1 MLETKRKDKTKRWP
15 SLFFSARVRLSHD
28 SPGGQTQRT
37 PGGRGE
43 GDAWVRWREERG
55 VRRDLRHAEELFGAL
70 VGAGTRDGRGGRGS
84 GIQAYGCANRKR
96 VRFRERGVSPAP
108 LCLPT
113 ARATGLT
120 LGRRSGWLSS
130 SGHQAVRASL
140 FYFWFSRP
148 RPFDAFSTLPGR
160 SRKFNLAPAARKI
173 FRATLPQSFQQ
184 NFPDLRFRGFKGLA
198 LGSGETPLG
207 LPPVTPWGGCHN
219 FPVSTE
225 YYSILCNLCRDGKEK
240 GAKSERL
247 KVERVELRRVQE
259 GRRHAK
265 VRRERPGQL
274 PSNQNGGRD
283 ILPHRRGCRPL
294 LVPPF
299 LSRSSPSRR
308 RQLDHIGVPHK
319 NGACG

>member
-28 SPGGQTQRT
+28 SPGGQMQRT

-43 GDAWVRWREERG
+43 GDAGVRWREGRG

-70 VGAGTRDGRGGRGS
+70 VGAGTREGRGGRGS
-84 GIQAYGCANRKR
+84 GIQANGCANRKR

-148 RPFDAFSTLPGR
+148 RPSMRFLHCRSR
-160 SRKFNLAPAARKI
+160 SRKKI
-173 FRATLPQSFQQ
+173 QPRASRSENFFRATLPQSFPQ

-207 LPPVTPWGGCHN
+207 LRGGRGGGHD

-225 YYSILCNLCRDGKEK
+225 YYTIYFATCAEDGNKKK
-240 GAKSERL
+240 G
-247 KVERVELRRVQE
+247 
-259 GRRHAK
+259 
-265 VRRERPGQL
+265 
-274 PSNQNGGRD
+274 QNRN
-283 ILPHRRGCRPL
+283 
-294 LVPPF
+294 V
-299 LSRSSPSRR
+299 
-308 RQLDHIGVPHK
+308 
-319 NGACG
+319 

>member
-1 MLETKRKDKTKRWP
+1 LLETKRKDKTKRWP

-43 GDAWVRWREERG
+43 GDAGVRWREGRG

-70 VGAGTRDGRGGRGS
+70 VGAGTREGRGGRGS
-84 GIQAYGCANRKR
+84 GIQANGCANRKR

-148 RPFDAFSTLPGR
+148 RPSMRFLHCRSR
-160 SRKFNLAPAARKI
+160 SRKKI
-173 FRATLPQSFQQ
+173 QPRASRSENFFRATLPQSFPQ

-207 LPPVTPWGGCHN
+207 L
-219 FPVSTE
+219 
-225 YYSILCNLCRDGKEK
+225 R
-240 GAKSERL
+240 
-247 KVERVELRRVQE
+247 
-259 GRRHAK
+259 
-265 VRRERPGQL
+265 
-274 PSNQNGGRD
+274 GGRGGGAM
-283 ILPHRRGCRPL
+283 IFPFPRNITQYTLQLVQRTEIRKRGKIGTFESRTSR
-294 LVPPF
+294 VT
-299 LSRSSPSRR
+299 SSTGRSSTRE
-308 RQLDHIGVPHK
+308 G
-319 NGACG
+319 GA

>member
-43 GDAWVRWREERG
+43 GDAGVRWREGRG

-84 GIQAYGCANRKR
+84 GIQANGCANRKR

-148 RPFDAFSTLPGR
+148 PAFHAFSTLPEQISQIQPR
-160 SRKFNLAPAARKI
+160 
-173 FRATLPQSFQQ
+173 Q
-184 NFPDLRFRGFKGLA
+184 
-198 LGSGETPLG
+198 PLG
-207 LPPVTPWGGCHN
+207 KFFSSDAAPKFPPK
-219 FPVSTE
+219 FPRFTVP
-225 YYSILCNLCRDGKEK
+225 R
-240 GAKSERL
+240 AKSERL

-265 VRRERPGQL
+265 VERERPGQL

>member
-43 GDAWVRWREERG
+43 GDAGVRWREGRG

-70 VGAGTRDGRGGRGS
+70 VGAGTREGRGGRGS
-84 GIQAYGCANRKR
+84 GIQANGCANRKR

-130 SGHQAVRASL
+130 GHQAVRASL

-148 RPFDAFSTLPGR
+148 PAFHAFSTLPEQISQKNSTPRQPLGKFFSSDAAPKFPPKFPRFTVPRVQRFGLGQWGNSSWTPGGGGGGVMIFPFPRNITQYTLQLVQRTEIRKRGKIGTFESRTSRVTSSTGR
-160 SRKFNLAPAARKI
+160 SSTREGGAG
-173 FRATLPQSFQQ
+173 AT
-184 NFPDLRFRGFKGLA
+184 RT
-198 LGSGETPLG
+198 TPLEPKRG
-207 LPPVTPWGGCHN
+207 AGYFATP
-219 FPVSTE
+219 
-225 YYSILCNLCRDGKEK
+225 
-240 GAKSERL
+240 
-247 KVERVELRRVQE
+247 
-259 GRRHAK
+259 
-265 VRRERPGQL
+265 
-274 PSNQNGGRD
+274 
-283 ILPHRRGCRPL
+283 
-294 LVPPF
+294 
-299 LSRSSPSRR
+299 
-308 RQLDHIGVPHK
+308 
-319 NGACG
+319 

>member
-1 MLETKRKDKTKRWP
+1 M
-15 SLFFSARVRLSHD
+15 
-28 SPGGQTQRT
+28 
-37 PGGRGE
+37 
-43 GDAWVRWREERG
+43 RWREERG

-120 LGRRSGWLSS
+120 LGRRSGVVVFFWAPGGPRFPLLFLVLKAPALRCVFYTAGQIS
-130 SGHQAVRASL
+130 QIQPRASRSEN
-140 FYFWFSRP
+140 FSSDAAPKFPTKFP
-148 RPFDAFSTLPGR
+148 RFTVPR
-160 SRKFNLAPAARKI
+160 V
-173 FRATLPQSFQQ
+173 Q
-184 NFPDLRFRGFKGLA
+184 RFGL
-198 LGSGETPLG
+198 GQWGNSSWTPPRDSPL
-207 LPPVTPWGGCHN
+207 GGCHD

>member
-43 GDAWVRWREERG
+43 GDAGVRWREGRG

-84 GIQAYGCANRKR
+84 GIQANGCANRKR

-148 RPFDAFSTLPGR
+148 PAFHAFSTLPEQISQIQPRQPLGKFFSSDAAPKFPPKFPRFTVPRVQRFGLGQWVRKRGKIGTFESRTSRVTSSTGR
-160 SRKFNLAPAARKI
+160 SSTREGGAG
-173 FRATLPQSFQQ
+173 AT
-184 NFPDLRFRGFKGLA
+184 RT
-198 LGSGETPLG
+198 TPLEPKRG
-207 LPPVTPWGGCHN
+207 AGYFATP
-219 FPVSTE
+219 
-225 YYSILCNLCRDGKEK
+225 
-240 GAKSERL
+240 
-247 KVERVELRRVQE
+247 
-259 GRRHAK
+259 
-265 VRRERPGQL
+265 
-274 PSNQNGGRD
+274 
-283 ILPHRRGCRPL
+283 
-294 LVPPF
+294 
-299 LSRSSPSRR
+299 
-308 RQLDHIGVPHK
+308 
-319 NGACG
+319 

>member
-43 GDAWVRWREERG
+43 GDAGVRWREGRG

-70 VGAGTRDGRGGRGS
+70 VGAGTREGRGGRGS
-84 GIQAYGCANRKR
+84 GIQANGCANRKR

-148 RPFDAFSTLPGR
+148 PAFHAFSTLPEQISQIQPRASRSEKIFERRCPKVSPKISQIYGSKGSKVWPWAVGKLLLDSGGGGGGVMIFPFPRNITQYTLQLVQRTEIRKRGKIGTFESRTSRVTSSTGR
-160 SRKFNLAPAARKI
+160 SSTREGGAG
-173 FRATLPQSFQQ
+173 AT
-184 NFPDLRFRGFKGLA
+184 RT
-198 LGSGETPLG
+198 TPLEPKRG
-207 LPPVTPWGGCHN
+207 AGYFATP
-219 FPVSTE
+219 
-225 YYSILCNLCRDGKEK
+225 
-240 GAKSERL
+240 
-247 KVERVELRRVQE
+247 
-259 GRRHAK
+259 
-265 VRRERPGQL
+265 
-274 PSNQNGGRD
+274 
-283 ILPHRRGCRPL
+283 
-294 LVPPF
+294 
-299 LSRSSPSRR
+299 
-308 RQLDHIGVPHK
+308 
-319 NGACG
+319 

>member
-1 MLETKRKDKTKRWP
+1 MREPKAGEVPRTRSLPRP
-15 SLFFSARVRLSHD
+15 SLPSHRKGHRAHLG
-28 SPGGQTQRT
+28 SPFGG
-37 PGGRGE
+37 GC
-43 GDAWVRWREERG
+43 
-55 VRRDLRHAEELFGAL
+55 LLL
-70 VGAGTRDGRGGRGS
+70 GTRRSALPSFIFGS
-84 GIQAYGCANRKR
+84 QGPGLRCVFYTAGQISQIQ
-96 VRFRERGVSPAP
+96 P
-108 LCLPT
+108 
-113 ARATGLT
+113 
-120 LGRRSGWLSS
+120 
-130 SGHQAVRASL
+130 RASRSEN
-140 FYFWFSRP
+140 FSSDAAPKFPTKFP
-148 RPFDAFSTLPGR
+148 RFTVPRVQRFGLGQWGNSSWTP
-160 SRKFNLAPAARKI
+160 
-173 FRATLPQSFQQ
+173 PQ
-184 NFPDLRFRGFKGLA
+184 
-198 LGSGETPLG
+198 
-207 LPPVTPWGGCHN
+207 GGCHN